1 VPWNFGGRRTE
12 ADGRSVTGG
21 RQGRGM
27 VRTATYTG
35 PDRNAGHAA
44 CVRPRAGSVSE
55 TGPGPPPTLNG
66 GGPGL
71 RSGSARARR
80 SPLAG

>member
-1 VPWNFGGRRTE
+1 MA
-12 ADGRSVTGG
+12 ADW
-21 RQGRGM
+21 
-27 VRTATYTG
+27 AI
-35 PDRNAGHAA
+35 
-44 CVRPRAGSVSE
+44 SE